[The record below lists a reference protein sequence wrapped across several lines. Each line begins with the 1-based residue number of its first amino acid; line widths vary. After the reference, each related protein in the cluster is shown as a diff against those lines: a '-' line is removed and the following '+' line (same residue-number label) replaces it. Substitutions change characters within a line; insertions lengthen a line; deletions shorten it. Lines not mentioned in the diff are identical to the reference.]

1 MPAYGRFRL
10 ATACL
15 WAITAGGYRTLVK
28 FPFQSSPPFSLWP
41 TFTLD

>member
-15 WAITAGGYRTLVK
+15 WAITADCYRMLVNS
-28 FPFQSSPPFSLWP
+28 PFQSSPPFSLWP
-41 TFTLD
+41 IRKLD